1 MMTSRPL
8 YEEETGKRE
17 ARRSESRDL
26 PVPVG
31 PRIMR
36 RGFVGGF
43 DDGVEDG
50 VGGVDMKETLWR

>member
-1 MMTSRPL
+1 MISRPL
-8 YEEETGKRE
+8 YAGETGKRE
-17 ARRSESRDL
+17 ARRSERRDL

-43 DDGVEDG
+43 KDEAGDV
-50 VGGVDMKETLWR
+50 VGGVDMKETLRP

>member
-1 MMTSRPL
+1 MG
-8 YEEETGKRE
+8 ETGKRE
-17 ARRSESRDL
+17 ARRSERRDL

-43 DDGVEDG
+43 KDEAGDV
-50 VGGVDMKETLWR
+50 VGGVDMKETLRP